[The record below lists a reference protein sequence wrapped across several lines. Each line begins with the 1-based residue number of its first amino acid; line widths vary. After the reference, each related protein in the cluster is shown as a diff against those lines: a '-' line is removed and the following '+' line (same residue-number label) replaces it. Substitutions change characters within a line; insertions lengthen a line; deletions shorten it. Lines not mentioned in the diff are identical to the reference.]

1 MCSCTSQSRH
11 GSHAMEKN
19 EQLVEKL
26 GLRIVNARP
35 ETINEE
41 DRSVTFLRVV
51 ARKKIC
57 AATVIAILSGCLP

>member
-1 MCSCTSQSRH
+1 
-11 GSHAMEKN
+11 MEKN